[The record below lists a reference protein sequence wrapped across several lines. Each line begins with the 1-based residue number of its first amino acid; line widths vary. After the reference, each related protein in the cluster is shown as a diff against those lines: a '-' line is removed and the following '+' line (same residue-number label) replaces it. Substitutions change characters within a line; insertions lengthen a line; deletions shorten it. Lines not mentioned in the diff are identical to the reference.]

1 MKPYNDVE
9 LNVLSKIKPS
19 REEYEKGYRVYRIVK
34 DRVLEVL
41 EKHGV
46 EGEPSLQGSFAKDTW
61 LSGELDLDIFVL
73 YPEEYGVGWVK
84 TKGFQLLVE
93 AVKDYEYII
102 KYAEHPYVHLV
113 VDNVEVDLVPA
124 LKIKD
129 PSRIRTAVDRTPFHT
144 EYVLKHLH
152 PSLRD
157 DVRLL
162 KKFLKGVGVY
172 GAEIRVEGFS
182 GYLCELLVIAYGGFR
197 KVLEAAV
204 KWRIPQVI
212 LVEPSIEVDKKL
224 LRTRFKG
231 QPLIVPD
238 PVDPKRNVAAAV
250 SVKSMATFMYAS
262 RLYISKPSIN
272 FFYPPKPSL
281 KFDEAVRILD
291 SRETSVLGIVFDI
304 NELNISPDILWG
316 ELKRIA
322 RRIVNLAK
330 QFKFKIV
337 DYGLWSDEE
346 RIALIVVEVEGKRL
360 PLYELHEGPPIVVSN
375 VDEFTNKYIGSREVF
390 GPWIND
396 SGRLVVLRKRRYTDL
411 YSLISDRLQDI
422 VITPNL
428 SKCKYRVAE
437 INDIIDL
444 ANKSEGL
451 REWLITFIVKKPTW
465 MP

>member
-1 MKPYNDVE
+1 MKPYSDVE

-19 REEYEKGYRVYRIVK
+19 REEYEKGYRIYRMIR

-73 YPEEYGVGWVK
+73 YPEDYGVEWVK

-93 AVKDYEYII
+93 AVRDYEYII

-113 VDNVEVDLVPA
+113 IEDVEVDLVPA
-124 LKIKD
+124 LRIKD
-129 PSRIRTAVDRTPFHT
+129 PSKIRTAVDRTPFHT
-144 EYVLKHLH
+144 EYVLKRLQ

-162 KKFLKGVGVY
+162 KRFLKGVGVY
-172 GAEIRVEGFS
+172 GAEIKVEGFS

-197 KVLEAAV
+197 KVLEAAS
-204 KWRIPQVI
+204 KWRIPQII
-212 LVEPSIEVDKKL
+212 LVEPNVKIDKKL
-224 LRTRFKG
+224 LKTKFKG

-238 PVDPKRNVAAAV
+238 PVDPKRNTAAAV

-262 RLYISKPSIN
+262 RIYLSKPSIN

-281 KFDEAVRILD
+281 EFTEAIRVIED
-291 SRETSVLGIVFDI
+291 RETSILGIVFSI
-304 NELNISPDILWG
+304 SGLNISPDILWG

-330 QFKFKIV
+330 QFKFKII

-346 RIALIVVEVEGKRL
+346 SIALIVVEVEGKRL
-360 PLYELHEGPPIVVSN
+360 PLYELHEGPPIAVGN
-375 VDEFTNKYIGSREVF
+375 VDDFTSKYVNSREVF

-396 SGRLVVLRKRRYTDL
+396 SGRLVVLRRRKYVDL
-411 YSLISDRLQDI
+411 YSLLLDRLQDI

-428 SKCKYRVAE
+428 SKCKHRVVEA
-437 INDIIDL
+437 NDVIDL
-444 ANKSEGL
+444 ASKNEGL
-451 REWLITFIVKKPTW
+451 KEWLITFIVKKPAW
-465 MP
+465 ML